1 MTYEEA
7 LHYIKDCTKFGVKL
21 GLERMRAILERAGHP
36 ERRFRAIHVAGTNGK
51 GSTTAMFD
59 AVLREAGYTT
69 GRFNSPHLVSYR
81 ERFLVNGVMITKAR
95 LAAIITE
102 LEPVL
107 ASVLADGYGAPT
119 EFEVGTALAFLFFA
133 REPVD
138 LAIVEVGM
146 GGRFDATNVLQ
157 PMLSVIT
164 HIALDHQEY
173 LGSTLE
179 KIAFEKAGII
189 KAGVPV
195 VIGLQEAEIAGFL
208 RGIAAERDS
217 IWTDASQYRV
227 TDVKSDETG
236 TCFTTVSPVYG
247 ELGVTLSL
255 LGGHQVQNCL
265 NVLAGLEVLYRQGL
279 KITRENVLRGLAGT
293 VWPGRFERI
302 LAVGPMKFFFDGAH
316 NPDGIRALV
325 DGIKR
330 IFPGRR
336 VDFLVGILNNR
347 PLKEMAA
354 ILAEIAR
361 KVIVTT
367 VPDPKSATVE
377 DLAAAFR
384 SCGISAVRE
393 ADPAAALQLLLETDN
408 EIAVATGSFYLTGW
422 LRSILLKTED

>member
-1 MTYEEA
+1 
-7 LHYIKDCTKFGVKL
+7 
-21 GLERMRAILERAGHP
+21 
-36 ERRFRAIHVAGTNGK
+36 
-51 GSTTAMFD
+51 
-59 AVLREAGYTT
+59 
-69 GRFNSPHLVSYR
+69 
-81 ERFLVNGVMITKAR
+81 
-95 LAAIITE
+95 
-102 LEPVL
+102 
-107 ASVLADGYGAPT
+107 
-119 EFEVGTALAFLFFA
+119 
-133 REPVD
+133 
-138 LAIVEVGM
+138 
-146 GGRFDATNVLQ
+146 
-157 PMLSVIT
+157 MLSVIT

-302 LAVGPMKFFFDGAH
+302 LAVGPMKFFFDGARW
-316 NPDGIRALV
+316 NPGI
-325 DGIKR
+325 G
-330 IFPGRR
+330 
-336 VDFLVGILNNR
+336 
-347 PLKEMAA
+347 
-354 ILAEIAR
+354 
-361 KVIVTT
+361 
-367 VPDPKSATVE
+367 
-377 DLAAAFR
+377 
-384 SCGISAVRE
+384 
-393 ADPAAALQLLLETDN
+393 
-408 EIAVATGSFYLTGW
+408 
-422 LRSILLKTED
+422 